1 MQIMQA
7 CLTIYSNCHGH
18 CLSSSPSLPLPLCPP
33 WRRPCSCLYHHCAAP
48 KPALCSPTATNAL
61 CRGSCPDAAAQL
73 SWSKAHQSPCLPGVE
88 GAAGSVLNLERY
100 WQWESGT
107 CECGMEQTAKGISTV
122 RGHALLAS
130 WSNIRAA
137 GIKVHQW
144 KQVEGDSGA
153 FVSSITTFVRSSGLS
168 DHWQVWWVKGCS
180 SGKYAGS
187 FFLMASW
194 QYSTSVD
201 QILLTFTTSYNCSLA
216 TLIKALFG
224 LCYARN
230 CSNFDQ

>member
-1 MQIMQA
+1 MAIVF
-7 CLTIYSNCHGH
+7 
-18 CLSSSPSLPLPLCPP
+18 PP
-33 WRRPCSCLYHHCAAP
+33 VLRCLYLFVLLDADLAPACTTIVLLQSQPCAPPQLLMLSAGAHVQMPLLSLAGP
-48 KPALCSPTATNAL
+48 KLTNPRACPAWKELRAL
-61 CRGSCPDAAAQL
+61 
-73 SWSKAHQSPCLPGVE
+73 
-88 GAAGSVLNLERY
+88 LNLERY

-187 FFLMASW
+187 FFWW
-194 QYSTSVD
+194 QADSTQPVSTKYCSHLP
-201 QILLTFTTSYNCSLA
+201 LLTIAHLPP
-216 TLIKALFG
+216 
-224 LCYARN
+224 
-230 CSNFDQ
+230 